1 MVILKTH
8 NLKLFVRLGYMD
20 NYGLVWKSQYLFCQ
34 DKVAK
39 TLEFWNL
46 YFVGLKVNSYKSVN
60 SRCLVFKNI
69 RKIDIISTTVR
80 EESFKIDH
88 RLGCSDKCLIY
99 LLTCKVCKEK

>member
-1 MVILKTH
+1 MIILKTH

-20 NYGLVWKSQYLFCQ
+20 NYGLV
-34 DKVAK
+34 
-39 TLEFWNL
+39 WNL